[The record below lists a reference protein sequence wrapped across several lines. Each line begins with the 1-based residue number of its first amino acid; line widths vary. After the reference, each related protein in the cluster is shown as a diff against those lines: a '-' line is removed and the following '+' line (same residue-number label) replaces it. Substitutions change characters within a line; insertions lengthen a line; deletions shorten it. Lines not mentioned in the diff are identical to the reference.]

1 MNTEPEYII
10 LRLLKN
16 DIEAGL
22 GTYYF
27 ISRHA
32 GFICCSHSLPHK
44 KLTRLYIN
52 SLQTDQSC
60 NTLIFR
66 ISEYVRSYVFKY
78 EKGMNARIK
87 SLHKFLEDTMFG
99 VYTLTGYYEY

>member
-1 MNTEPEYII
+1 MNTEPKYII

-27 ISRHA
+27 ISRYA
-32 GFICCSHSLPHK
+32 GLICYSYSLPHK
-44 KLTRLYIN
+44 KLTRLYID
-52 SLQTDQSC
+52 SLQTDRSC

-78 EKGMNARIK
+78 EKGMDTRVKAI
-87 SLHKFLEDTMFG
+87 HKFLENTMFG
-99 VYTLTGYYEY
+99 AYTLTRYYEY

>member
-1 MNTEPEYII
+1 MNTNPEYII
-10 LRLLKN
+10 LRLLKK

-27 ISRHA
+27 ISRYA
-32 GFICCSHSLPHK
+32 GFICYSHSLPHK

-52 SLQTDQSC
+52 SLQTDQDC

-78 EKGMNARIK
+78 EKGMDTRIK
-87 SLHKFLEDTMFG
+87 SLHKFLEDTMFRA
-99 VYTLTGYYEY
+99 YILTGYYEY